1 MMKQINISKERVLQ
15 LMHNFLEDGCYI
27 PFTTIGN
34 GSAGLQCLLSVDDIQ
49 EFPNF
54 DMTGLIADSD
64 LSPDFDSIAT
74 DNYDICVEFFD
85 KERNT
90 KYQVLLWLNE

>member
-1 MMKQINISKERVLQ
+1 MTCPAKRSRQDLRYQGKYCMI
-15 LMHNFLEDGCYI
+15 
-27 PFTTIGN
+27 
-34 GSAGLQCLLSVDDIQ
+34 DDIQ

-64 LSPDFDSIAT
+64 LSPDFDCIAT

-90 KYQVLLWLNE
+90 KYQVLLWLDK

>member
-1 MMKQINISKERVLQ
+1 MKQINISKERVLQ

-34 GSAGLQCLLSVDDIQ
+34 GSAGLQCLLNVDDIQ

-64 LSPDFDSIAT
+64 LNKISKKSHKSLA
-74 DNYDICVEFFD
+74 CVDELRIF
-85 KERNT
+85 
-90 KYQVLLWLNE
+90 